1 MCVCS
6 NEIKVVVIS
15 TCKTRFAARSVSYG
29 IFELKDRKVH
39 RTNTGF
45 RKKNYQNCRKKYIST
60 CISKKKFKK
69 IDGYF
74 SGTLKLKSSTL
85 I

>member
-1 MCVCS
+1 MKSRSLC
-6 NEIKVVVIS
+6 

-45 RKKNYQNCRKKYIST
+45 RKKKTIKIAEKNIEVHESAKRNL
-60 CISKKKFKK
+60 KK

-85 I
+85 IKKKTH

>member
-1 MCVCS
+1 MKSRSLC
-6 NEIKVVVIS
+6 

-45 RKKNYQNCRKKYIST
+45 RKKNPSKLQKKIYKYK
-60 CISKKKFKK
+60 SKNKFKK

-85 I
+85 IKKKPTKN